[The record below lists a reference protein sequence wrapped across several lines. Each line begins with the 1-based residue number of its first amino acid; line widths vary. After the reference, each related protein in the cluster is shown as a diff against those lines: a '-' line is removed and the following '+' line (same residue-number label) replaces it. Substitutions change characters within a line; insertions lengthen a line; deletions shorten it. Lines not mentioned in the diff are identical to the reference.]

1 MKEWMLGHDG
11 FIMEYM
17 IAGPKVTPFKS
28 DERAENQ
35 LELEARLRAQIVTP
49 KKEEYQVDPRLGQ
62 EAENGCR
69 WSVWAPGNNCFID
82 VSHFYST
89 LQSVSLLAAVNLN
102 ADTACE
108 VQARIWT
115 YMAVGIYCNGKLAG
129 EVKRPVYKPIQ
140 YQDVIFQLNQ
150 GKNLI
155 LCECENLGVRDTRNI
170 VGIQIVSHREH
181 IKTALPDDRFQE

>member
-150 GKNLI
+150 G
-155 LCECENLGVRDTRNI
+155 ESDPV
-170 VGIQIVSHREH
+170 
-181 IKTALPDDRFQE
+181 